1 MRELVFTQDRDGY
14 RYNIDT
20 FLLFDF
26 ASGLNFK
33 GSVLDVGCGCGIIG
47 ILLKEH
53 FPKISLSLLDI
64 AKENCDLA
72 RKNLAQNSLDA
83 RVICID
89 FAEFAS
95 VKKGKNSVSKDI
107 NFLNTN
113 EKFTNDKIMNF
124 TDEKMNFLNQK
135 DKKFTKENENSASPK
150 KINSANEKAFFL
162 STKNENLA
170 NKNSNFIGDKIMN
183 FKSEKTNF
191 LNQKN
196 ENFTNENSNFTS
208 NKTMNFKSE
217 KTNFANQK
225 NENSTNPKNINSTN
239 EKAIFSSTKNE
250 NSTNEILNSKSD
262 KTMNYTN
269 EKAIFSST
277 KNENSS
283 ENSKDK
289 SIILSQEKF
298 DFIVS
303 NPPFYRQGALQSP
316 NELVKKGKSSH
327 SLNLESFVNASSALL
342 KPNGT
347 LCFCYEVGALQEIC
361 TLLSVAK
368 FKLTRLKFVHKN
380 ATQKARLALIEAK
393 KGCKSPCELQNPLF
407 VYENGELS
415 AKMQE
420 IYTKIRVRSAD
431 L

>member
-1 MRELVFTQDRDGY
+1 MVFTQDRDGY

-72 RKNLAQNSLDA
+72 RKNLAQNSLEA

-95 VKKGKNSVSKDI
+95 IKKGRNSASKDI
-107 NFLNTN
+107 NFSNTN
-113 EKFTNDKIMNF
+113 ENFASNKIMNSANEKTNFSSVKSKNSTKENSNSKSDKVMNFTNEKTIFLSTKSKNLKNENTNFTNDKTINF
-124 TDEKMNFLNQK
+124 TDEKANFLNQK
-135 DKKFTKENENSASPK
+135 SENSASPK
-150 KINSANEKAFFL
+150 KINSTNEKTIFL
-162 STKNENLA
+162 STKSENL
-170 NKNSNFIGDKIMN
+170 K
-183 FKSEKTNF
+183 
-191 LNQKN
+191 
-196 ENFTNENSNFTS
+196 NENSNFTS
-208 NKTMNFKSE
+208 DKTMNLTNEKMNFLNQKSE
-217 KTNFANQK
+217 NSAN
-225 NENSTNPKNINSTN
+225 TKNINSTN
-239 EKAIFSSTKNE
+239 EKAIFSSTK
-250 NSTNEILNSKSD
+250 T
-262 KTMNYTN
+262 
-269 EKAIFSST
+269 
-277 KNENSS
+277 

-289 SIILSQEKF
+289 SINLSQEKF

-303 NPPFYRQGALQSP
+303 NPPFYRQGALQSAK
-316 NELVKKGKSSH
+316 ELVKKGKSSH
-327 SLNLESFVNASSALL
+327 SLSLESFVNASSALL

-361 TLLSVAK
+361 TLLSAAK

>member
-1 MRELVFTQDRDGY
+1 MVFTQDKDGY

-72 RKNLAQNSLDA
+72 RKNLAQNSLEA
-83 RVICID
+83 RVICVD
-89 FAEFAS
+89 FAKFAS
-95 VKKGKNSVSKDI
+95 IKKGKNSTNT

-113 EKFTNDKIMNF
+113 ENFTNDKIMNF
-124 TDEKMNFLNQK
+124 ANEKTNFSSVKSKNSAKENSNFTSNKTMNFKSEKTNFLNQK

-150 KINSANEKAFFL
+150 KINSTNEKTIFL
-162 STKNENLA
+162 STKSENL
-170 NKNSNFIGDKIMN
+170 K
-183 FKSEKTNF
+183 
-191 LNQKN
+191 
-196 ENFTNENSNFTS
+196 NENSNFTS
-208 NKTMNFKSE
+208 DKTMNLTNEKMNFLNQKSE
-217 KTNFANQK
+217 NSAN
-225 NENSTNPKNINSTN
+225 TKNINSTKA
-239 EKAIFSSTKNE
+239 KAIFSSTKNE
-250 NSTNEILNSKSD
+250 NSN
-262 KTMNYTN
+262 
-269 EKAIFSST
+269 
-277 KNENSS
+277 

-303 NPPFYRQGALQSP
+303 NPPFYRQGALQSAK
-316 NELVKKGKSSH
+316 ELVKKGKSSH

-361 TLLSVAK
+361 TLLSAAK

-380 ATQKARLALIEAK
+380 ATQRARLALIEAK

>member
-1 MRELVFTQDRDGY
+1 MRELVFTQDKDGY

-53 FPKISLSLLDI
+53 FPKISLTLLDI

-72 RKNLAQNSLDA
+72 KKNLAQNSLEA
-83 RVICID
+83 RVICVD

-95 VKKGKNSVSKDI
+95 IKKGKNSANKDTI
-107 NFLNTN
+107 FSNTN
-113 EKFTNDKIMNF
+113 ENFTSDKIMNF
-124 TDEKMNFLNQK
+124 ANEKTHFSSVKSKNSANENSNFTSSKTMNFKSEKTIFLNQK
-135 DKKFTKENENSASPK
+135 SKNSASPK
-150 KINSANEKAFFL
+150 KINSINEKAFFL
-162 STKNENLA
+162 NTKSENSTK
-170 NKNSNFIGDKIMN
+170 
-183 FKSEKTNF
+183 
-191 LNQKN
+191 
-196 ENFTNENSNFTS
+196 ENSNFTS
-208 NKTMNFKSE
+208 NKTMNFTDE
-217 KTNFANQK
+217 KTNFLNQK
-225 NENSTNPKNINSTN
+225 NENSANPKNINSTKA
-239 EKAIFSSTKNE
+239 KAIFSSIKNE
-250 NSTNEILNSKSD
+250 NSN
-262 KTMNYTN
+262 
-269 EKAIFSST
+269 
-277 KNENSS
+277 

-289 SIILSQEKF
+289 STNLSQEKF

-327 SLNLESFVNASSALL
+327 SLNLESFVSASSALL

-361 TLLSVAK
+361 TLLSAAK

>member
-1 MRELVFTQDRDGY
+1 MRELVFTQDKDGY

-72 RKNLAQNSLDA
+72 RKNLAQNSLEA
-83 RVICID
+83 RVICVD

-95 VKKGKNSVSKDI
+95 IKKGKNSANT

-113 EKFTNDKIMNF
+113 ENFASNKIMNF
-124 TDEKMNFLNQK
+124 ANEKTNFSSVKSKNSAKENSNFTSNKTMNFKSEKTNFLNQK

-150 KINSANEKAFFL
+150 KINSTNEKTIFL
-162 STKNENLA
+162 STKSENLKNENT
-170 NKNSNFIGDKIMN
+170 NFTSDKTMN
-183 FKSEKTNF
+183 LTNEKTNF
-191 LNQKN
+191 
-196 ENFTNENSNFTS
+196 TS
-208 NKTMNFKSE
+208 
-217 KTNFANQK
+217 QK
-225 NENSTNPKNINSTN
+225 NENSANTKNINSTKA
-239 EKAIFSSTKNE
+239 KAIFSSTKNE
-250 NSTNEILNSKSD
+250 NSN
-262 KTMNYTN
+262 
-269 EKAIFSST
+269 
-277 KNENSS
+277 

-303 NPPFYRQGALQSP
+303 NPPFYRQGALQSAK
-316 NELVKKGKSSH
+316 ELVKKGKSSH
-327 SLNLESFVNASSALL
+327 SLSLESFVNASSALL

-361 TLLSVAK
+361 TLLSAAK

-380 ATQKARLALIEAK
+380 ATQRARLALIEAK

>member
-1 MRELVFTQDRDGY
+1 MVFTQDKDGY

-72 RKNLAQNSLDA
+72 RKNLAQNSLEA
-83 RVICID
+83 RVICVD

-95 VKKGKNSVSKDI
+95 IKKGKNSANTNFSNTNENFTNDKTMNSTNEKT
-107 NFLNTN
+107 NFLNQKSENSTKEN
-113 EKFTNDKIMNF
+113 LNSKSDKIMNF
-124 TDEKMNFLNQK
+124 T
-135 DKKFTKENENSASPK
+135 
-150 KINSANEKAFFL
+150 
-162 STKNENLA
+162 
-170 NKNSNFIGDKIMN
+170 
-183 FKSEKTNF
+183 SEKTNF
-191 LNQKN
+191 LNQKS
-196 ENFTNENSNFTS
+196 ENS
-208 NKTMNFKSE
+208 
-217 KTNFANQK
+217 AN
-225 NENSTNPKNINSTN
+225 TKNINSTKA
-239 EKAIFSSTKNE
+239 KAIFSSTKNE
-250 NSTNEILNSKSD
+250 NLK
-262 KTMNYTN
+262 
-269 EKAIFSST
+269 
-277 KNENSS
+277 S

-289 SIILSQEKF
+289 STNLSQEKF

-303 NPPFYRQGALQSP
+303 NPPFYRQGALQSAK
-316 NELVKKGKSSH
+316 ELVKKGKSSH
-327 SLNLESFVNASSALL
+327 SLSLESFVNASSALL

-361 TLLSVAK
+361 TLLSAAK